1 MMEEFKAVS
10 LTWDKPVLC
19 QYVNMIVVE
28 TNSCCHQYTSGTSLA
43 TDGGAVNREA
53 TEINA
58 ISGRVWALNNTPG
71 WVVCMYICLGS
82 QQYTCPSISDLSR
95 DVT

>member
-1 MMEEFKAVS
+1 MFVYNPPTPSQIHIYDGGVQSSFTNMGQIS
-10 LTWDKPVLC
+10 VLC

-28 TNSCCHQYTSGTSLA
+28 TNFCCHHYTSGTSLA

-58 ISGRVWALNNTPG
+58 ISARVWALNNTPG
-71 WVVCMYICLGS
+71 
-82 QQYTCPSISDLSR
+82 
-95 DVT
+95 

>member
-1 MMEEFKAVS
+1 MMWEFKAVS
-10 LTWDKPVLC
+10 LTFDKSVLC

-28 TNSCCHQYTSGTSLA
+28 TNFCCNHYTSGTSLA

-58 ISGRVWALNNTPG
+58 ISARVWALNNTPG
-71 WVVCMYICLGS
+71 
-82 QQYTCPSISDLSR
+82 
-95 DVT
+95 